1 MFSRLYG
8 VLLPFLVS
16 FLLAYVLDPV
26 VGLLQTKCHV
36 RNRALAVCLTLLLAV
51 GLVAGAVAAL
61 RKPVAEQVN
70 KAWAG
75 FQAYI
80 ADFNINDYV
89 SAETQEKLLTWTEEW
104 SFEKALANPELTT
117 SIKELLPKIGNWI
130 TGGLSWMS
138 ELLVV
143 FIGFMYLIFLMI
155 DMPNIRA
162 NYRHYIPRKIRPQVV
177 TLMGDIDRNMNAYFR
192 GQAMVATCVG
202 VLFAI
207 GFTITGMPMG
217 IAMGLIIGLLN
228 MVPYMQALGIPPCIV
243 LCLIQSAQNGQ
254 PVWLTLTMMAL
265 VFIVVQSIQDLIL
278 TPKIMGDVTGM
289 SPAAILLSLSIWGA
303 IFGVIGMIIALPITT
318 LIISY
323 YDRYIANRGVSSRA
337 HQDNYRGRIRIDR
350 PMGSK

>member
-8 VLLPFLVS
+8 VLLPFFVS
-16 FLLAYVLDPV
+16 FLLAYVLDPIV
-26 VGLLQTKCHV
+26 VFIQTKCRV
-36 RNRALAVCLTLLLAV
+36 RNRALAVVVTLVLAV
-51 GLVAGAVAAL
+51 GIVVGAIAAL
-61 RKPVAEQVN
+61 RKPVMDQVN
-70 KAWAG
+70 AAWAG
-75 FQAYI
+75 FQNYVATF
-80 ADFNINDYV
+80 DINQYV
-89 SAETQEKLLTWTEEW
+89 SAETQEKLLQWQEEW
-104 SFEKALANPELTT
+104 DWKSMLANPELTT

-162 NYRHYIPRKIRPQVV
+162 NYSKYIPRKIRPQVV

-192 GQAMVATCVG
+192 GQAIVASCVG

-243 LCLIQSAQNGQ
+243 LCLVQSAQTGQ
-254 PVWLTLTMMAL
+254 PVWLTLLLMAV
-265 VFIVVQSIQDLIL
+265 VFIVVQSIQDMIL
-278 TPKIMGDVTGM
+278 TPKIMGNVTGM

-303 IFGVIGMIIALPITT
+303 ICGVIGMIIALPITT

-337 HQDNYRGRIRIDR
+337 HQAEYRGRIRK
-350 PMGSK
+350 SK

>member
-8 VLLPFLVS
+8 VLLPFFVS
-16 FLLAYVLDPV
+16 FLLAYVLDPIV
-26 VGLLQTKCHV
+26 VFIQTKCRV
-36 RNRALAVCLTLLLAV
+36 RNRALAVVLTLVLAV
-51 GLVAGAVAAL
+51 GIVVGAIAAL
-61 RKPVAEQVN
+61 RKPVMDQVN
-70 KAWAG
+70 TAWAG
-75 FQAYI
+75 FQNYI
-80 ADFNINDYV
+80 ATFDINQYM
-89 SAETQEKLLTWTEEW
+89 SAETQEKLLQWQEEW
-104 SFEKALANPELTT
+104 DWKSVLANPELTT

-155 DMPNIRA
+155 DFPNIRA
-162 NYRHYIPRKIRPQVV
+162 NYSKYIPRKIRPRVV
-177 TLMGDIDRNMNAYFR
+177 TMMGDIDRNMNAYFR

-243 LCLIQSAQNGQ
+243 LCLIQSAQTGQ
-254 PVWLTLTMMAL
+254 PVWLTLLLMVV
-265 VFIVVQSIQDLIL
+265 VFIVVQSIQDMVL
-278 TPKIMGDVTGM
+278 TPKIMGNVTGM

-303 IFGVIGMIIALPITT
+303 ICGVIGMIIALPITT

-323 YDRYIANRGVSSRA
+323 YDRYIANRGVASRA
-337 HQDNYRGRIRIDR
+337 HQDDYRGRIRK
-350 PMGSK
+350 SK

>member
-8 VLLPFLVS
+8 VLLPFFVS
-16 FLLAYVLDPV
+16 FLLAYVLDPIV
-26 VGLLQTKCHV
+26 VFIQTKCRV
-36 RNRALAVCLTLLLAV
+36 RNRVLAVVVTLVLAV
-51 GLVAGAVAAL
+51 GIVVGAIAAL
-61 RKPVAEQVN
+61 RKPVMDQVN
-70 KAWAG
+70 TAWVG
-75 FQAYI
+75 FQNYI
-80 ADFNINDYV
+80 ATFDINQYM
-89 SAETQEKLLTWTEEW
+89 SAETQEKLLQWQEEW
-104 SFEKALANPELTT
+104 DWKSLLANPELTT

-138 ELLVV
+138 ELVVV

-155 DMPNIRA
+155 DFPNIRA
-162 NYRHYIPRKIRPQVV
+162 NYSKFIPRKIRPRVV

-243 LCLIQSAQNGQ
+243 LCLIQSAQTGQ
-254 PVWLTLTMMAL
+254 PVWLTLLLMAI
-265 VFIVVQSIQDLIL
+265 VFIVVQSIQDMVL
-278 TPKIMGDVTGM
+278 TPKIMGNVTGM

-303 IFGVIGMIIALPITT
+303 LCGVIGMIIALPITT

-337 HQDNYRGRIRIDR
+337 YQDDYRGRIRK
-350 PMGSK
+350 SK